1 MHNRCFYIE
10 AELFQERKAM
20 QNVCGDACESRKLK
34 EEDRLITVLSDGLG
48 SGIKANILATMTT
61 SMALQFTVKNDPL
74 ERTADFIMK
83 TLPTDSKRQISYSTF
98 SILDINCFGDA
109 HLAEYDNPPV
119 LIYRDG
125 QFVSTK
131 QIIKTIDRPNNITAK
146 VNYSKLKLQKEDRI
160 IMVSDGITQS
170 GMGKP
175 HTPFGWGTDGLK
187 DFIKYNISKKPD
199 ISARQL
205 ALKIM
210 NRAKA
215 NDGEL
220 FKDDATC
227 QVIYC
232 REPRKLVLASGPPY
246 YKNYDALL
254 AERIANFQGKKIIC
268 GGTTSKIIARELKRE
283 IHIDLNN
290 YRGDL
295 PPKAEMEGVDLITEG
310 ILTLGKVSSI
320 LENATNNTISGDS
333 PAEQM
338 VRLFL
343 DSDSILILAGTQI
356 NNAHQD
362 PNLPVELEIRRNVI
376 KKIAALLEDKFLKT
390 IDIEFL

>member
-1 MHNRCFYIE
+1 MHNRHFYIE
-10 AELFQERKAM
+10 VELFQERKAL

-48 SGIKANILATMTT
+48 SGVKANILATMTT

-74 ERTADFIMK
+74 ERTADFIMN
-83 TLPTDSKRQISYSTF
+83 TLPVDSKRQISYSTF

-125 QFVSTK
+125 QFITTDQLTK
-131 QIIKTIDRPNNITAK
+131 TVERTDSLPAK
-146 VNYSKLKLQKEDRI
+146 VKYSKLKLQKEDRI

-170 GMGKP
+170 GMGNQ
-175 HTPFGWGTDGLK
+175 HTPFGWGNEGLK
-187 DFIKYNISKKPD
+187 NFIAYNITQKPQ
-199 ISARQL
+199 ISAKQL
-205 ALKIM
+205 ASNILK
-210 NRAKA
+210 RAKA

-246 YKNYDALL
+246 HKNCDALL

-268 GGTTSKIIARELKRE
+268 GGTTSKIISRELNRD
-283 IHIDLNN
+283 IQIDLNN
-290 YRGDL
+290 SKPDL
-295 PPKAEMEGVDLITEG
+295 PPIAEMEGVDLMTEG

-320 LENATNNTISGDS
+320 LENKTNSSIKGDG

-343 DSDSILILAGTQI
+343 NSDSILILAGTQI

-376 KKIAALLEDKFLKT
+376 KKIASLLEDKFLKT
-390 IDIEFL
+390 IEIEYL

>member
-1 MHNRCFYIE
+1 
-10 AELFQERKAM
+10 M

-34 EEDRLITVLSDGLG
+34 EEDRIITVLSDGLG
-48 SGIKANILATMTT
+48 SGVKANILATMTT
-61 SMALQFTVKNDPL
+61 SMALQFTAKNDPL
-74 ERTADFIMK
+74 ERTANFIMK
-83 TLPTDSKRQISYSTF
+83 TLPIDSTRQISYSTF

-109 HLAEYDNPPV
+109 HIVEYDNPPV

-125 QFVSTK
+125 EFINPDQLSQTVNRTDDIPANVHYST
-131 QIIKTIDRPNNITAK
+131 
-146 VNYSKLKLQKEDRI
+146 LKLQKEDRI

-170 GMGKP
+170 GMG
-175 HTPFGWGTDGLK
+175 HVRTPFGWGLDGLK
-187 DFIKYNISKKPD
+187 AFIKESITNQTNISAK
-199 ISARQL
+199 QL
-205 ALKIM
+205 ARKIIS
-210 NRAKA
+210 RAKVNDA
-215 NDGEL
+215 NH

-246 YKNYDALL
+246 HKNCDAML
-254 AERIANFQGKKIIC
+254 AERIDSFQGKKVVC
-268 GGTTSKIIARELKRE
+268 GGTTSKIISRELKRD
-283 IHIDLNN
+283 IHIELNN
-290 YRGDL
+290 YQPDL
-295 PPKAEMEGVDLITEG
+295 PPVAEMEGIDLLTEG

-320 LENATNNTISGDS
+320 LESNSTNYIKEDG

-338 VRLFL
+338 VRLLL

-376 KKIAALLEDKFLKT
+376 KKIAAILEDKFLKN
-390 IDIEFL
+390 IEIEYL

>member
-131 QIIKTIDRPNNITAK
+131 QIIKTIDRPDNITAK